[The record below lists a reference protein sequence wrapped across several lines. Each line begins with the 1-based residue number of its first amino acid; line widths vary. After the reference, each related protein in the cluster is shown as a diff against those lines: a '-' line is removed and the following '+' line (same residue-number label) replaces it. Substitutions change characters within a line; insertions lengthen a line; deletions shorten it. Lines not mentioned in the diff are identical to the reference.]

1 MDEVPLTDEL
11 KSDFIDYMVNIDGNI
26 TSRKTIKSYGNVT
39 IRIFS
44 KYKVL
49 NKDTAKEMLK
59 RWGKKTKIRAV
70 LCKLNDYFSYN
81 DIDYT
86 IKLPKSKRIPRKI
99 PDILTRE
106 ELEKVLDTCQ
116 KEERLILS
124 CIFNFG
130 AGLRISELINLR
142 WEDIDWD
149 NWSLENKTITAKIKN
164 SKGGKS
170 RVIPVPHFTI
180 AELYEYCKDIGNLN
194 QDGMPNNGRIFDFG
208 LDAYDPKLKIID
220 ADEWESK
227 YEEMAYDFIRH
238 NVINKRFKHITNK
251 HITAHSLR
259 HSRATELYEKYN
271 IPLTTLQKWLGH
283 SDISTTMFYLHLSAK
298 DDIKLMEQ
306 VGGV

>member
-1 MDEVPLTDEL
+1 MDEMALTDEL
-11 KSDFIDYMVNIDGNI
+11 KSDFIDYMVNLDGNI

-39 IRIFS
+39 VRIFS

-70 LCKLNDYFSYN
+70 LCKMNDYFSYN
-81 DIDYT
+81 DINYT

-142 WEDIDWD
+142 WENIDWD
-149 NWSLENKTITAKIKN
+149 NWSLENKTITAKIKE

-180 AELYEYCKDIGNLN
+180 AELYEYCKDVR
-194 QDGMPNNGRIFDFG
+194 M
-208 LDAYDPKLKIID
+208 
-220 ADEWESK
+220 S
-227 YEEMAYDFIRH
+227 
-238 NVINKRFKHITNK
+238 
-251 HITAHSLR
+251 
-259 HSRATELYEKYN
+259 
-271 IPLTTLQKWLGH
+271 
-283 SDISTTMFYLHLSAK
+283 
-298 DDIKLMEQ
+298 
-306 VGGV
+306 